1 MSRILAI
8 DHGSKRIGI
17 ALSDPL
23 RIFAKPFATLPN
35 TGFKKFLAQLKEI
48 IAQQDVALIVLG
60 MPWAIDGSK
69 TPKTLEVEAFGL
81 KLQKQLD
88 TEVVFWDE
96 RYSSSEADEALK
108 TIGLSWKAGKSTRD
122 AMAAT
127 MILKS
132 YLENHESN

>member
-35 TGFKKFLAQLKEI
+35 TGFKKFIAQLKEI
-48 IAQQDVALIVLG
+48 IAAQDVTLILLG

-81 KLQKQLD
+81 KLQKHLD
-88 TEVVFWDE
+88 TEVIFWDE
-96 RYSSSEADEALK
+96 RYSSSEADETLK
-108 TIGLSWKAGKSTRD
+108 TIGLGWEAGKSARD

-132 YLENHESN
+132 YLENHESS

>member
-17 ALSDPL
+17 ALSDPM

-35 TGFKKFLAQLKEI
+35 TGFKKFITALKQI
-48 IAQQDVALIVLG
+48 ISEQDVTLIVLG

-69 TPKTLEVEAFGL
+69 TPKTLEVETFGE
-81 KLQKQLD
+81 KLRKHLD
-88 TEVVFWDE
+88 TEIVFWDE

-108 TIGLSWKAGKSTRD
+108 TIGLSWEEGKTARD

-132 YLENHESN
+132 YLENHEGS

>member
-35 TGFKKFLAQLKEI
+35 SGFKKFVTRLKEI
-48 IAQQDVALIVLG
+48 ITEQDVALIVLG
-60 MPWAIDGSK
+60 LPWAIDGSK
-69 TPKTLEVEAFGL
+69 TPKTLEVEAFGH
-81 KLQKQLD
+81 KLQKHID

-108 TIGLSWKAGKSTRD
+108 TMGLSWEEGKSARD

-132 YLENHESN
+132 YLENHESS

>member
-48 IAQQDVALIVLG
+48 IVAHDVALIVLG

-69 TPKTLEVEAFGL
+69 TPKTLEVEAFGEKL
-81 KLQKQLD
+81 KKQLSI
-88 TEVVFWDE
+88 EVVLWDE

-108 TIGLSWKAGKSTRD
+108 TIGMNWEAGKSARD

-132 YLENHESN
+132 YLENHESS